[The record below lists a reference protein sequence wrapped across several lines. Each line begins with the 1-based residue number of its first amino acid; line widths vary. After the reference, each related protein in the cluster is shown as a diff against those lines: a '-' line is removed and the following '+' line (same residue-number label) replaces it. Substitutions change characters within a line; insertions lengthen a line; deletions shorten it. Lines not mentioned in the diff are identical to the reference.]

1 YIMEAIIAVSVSITV
16 GVSVLLE
23 VVKQTVGG
31 ISERYLPLVSMLLGV
46 IVAVVANLIPELE
59 LNISWLGL
67 IVAGGIAGLSASGLY
82 DLTDKT
88 VLNRKRDRKSVV

>member
-1 YIMEAIIAVSVSITV
+1 MEAIIGVAISITV

-31 ISERYLPLVSMLLGV
+31 INERYLPLVSMLLGV
-46 IVAVVANLIPELE
+46 VVAIVANLIPELE

-88 VLNRKRDRKSVV
+88 VLNRK

>member
-1 YIMEAIIAVSVSITV
+1 MEAIIGVAISITV

-31 ISERYLPLVSMLLGV
+31 INERYLPLVSMLLGV
-46 IVAVVANLIPELE
+46 VVAVVANLIPELE

-67 IVAGGIAGLSASGLY
+67 IVAGGIEGLSASGLY

-88 VLNRKRDRKSVV
+88 VLNRK

>member
-1 YIMEAIIAVSVSITV
+1 MEAIIGVSISITV

-23 VVKQTVGG
+23 VVKQTFGG
-31 ISERYLPLVSMLLGV
+31 INPRYLPLVSMLLGV
-46 IVAVVANLIPELE
+46 VVSVVANFIPELE

-67 IVAGGIAGLSASGLY
+67 IVAGGIAGLSSSGLY

-88 VLNRKRDRKSVV
+88 VLNRKQE

>member
-1 YIMEAIIAVSVSITV
+1 MEAIIGVAISITV

-31 ISERYLPLVSMLLGV
+31 INERYLPLVSMLLGV

-67 IVAGGIAGLSASGLY
+67 VVAGGIAGLSSSGLY

-88 VLNRKRDRKSVV
+88 VLNRK

>member
-1 YIMEAIIAVSVSITV
+1 MEAIIGVAISITV

-31 ISERYLPLVSMLLGV
+31 INERYLPLVSMLLGV

-82 DLTDKT
+82 DLTDRT
-88 VLNRKRDRKSVV
+88 VLNRK

>member
-1 YIMEAIIAVSVSITV
+1 MESIFGVAIGITV

-31 ISERYLPLVSMLLGV
+31 VNERYLPLVAMILGV

-88 VLNRKRDRKSVV
+88 VLNRKK

>member
-1 YIMEAIIAVSVSITV
+1 MEAIIGVSISITV

-23 VVKQTVGG
+23 AVKQTTDG
-31 ISERYLPLVSMLLGV
+31 INPRYLPLVSMLLGV
-46 IVAVVANLIPELE
+46 VVAVVANFIPELE

-88 VLNRKRDRKSVV
+88 VLNRK

>member
-1 YIMEAIIAVSVSITV
+1 MEAIIGVAISITV

-23 VVKQTVGG
+23 VVKQSVGG
-31 ISERYLPLVSMLLGV
+31 INERYLPLVAMILGV
-46 IVAVVANLIPELE
+46 VVAVVANLIPELE

-67 IVAGGIAGLSASGLY
+67 VVAGGIAGLSSSGLY

-88 VLNRKRDRKSVV
+88 VLNRKK

>member
-1 YIMEAIIAVSVSITV
+1 MEAIIGVAISITV

-31 ISERYLPLVSMLLGV
+31 INERYLPLVSMILGV
-46 IVAVVANLIPELE
+46 VVAVVANLIPELE

-67 IVAGGIAGLSASGLY
+67 VVAGGIAGLSASGLY

-88 VLNRKRDRKSVV
+88 VLNRKR

>member
-1 YIMEAIIAVSVSITV
+1 MEAIIGVAIGITV

-31 ISERYLPLVSMLLGV
+31 INERYLPLVSMLLGV

-67 IVAGGIAGLSASGLY
+67 IVAGGISGLSASGLY

-88 VLNRKRDRKSVV
+88 VLNRK

>member
-1 YIMEAIIAVSVSITV
+1 MEAIIGVSISITV

-23 VVKQTVGG
+23 VVKQTFGG
-31 ISERYLPLVSMLLGV
+31 INPRYLPLVSMLLGV
-46 IVAVVANLIPELE
+46 VVSVVANFIPELD

-67 IVAGGIAGLSASGLY
+67 IVAGGIAGLSSSGLY

-88 VLNRKRDRKSVV
+88 VLNRKQE

>member
-1 YIMEAIIAVSVSITV
+1 MEAIIGVAISITV

-31 ISERYLPLVSMLLGV
+31 INERYLPLVSMLLGV
-46 IVAVVANLIPELE
+46 VVAVVANLIPELE

-67 IVAGGIAGLSASGLY
+67 VVAGGIAGLSASGLY

-88 VLNRKRDRKSVV
+88 VLNRKK

>member
-1 YIMEAIIAVSVSITV
+1 MEAIIGVSISITV

-31 ISERYLPLVSMLLGV
+31 INERYLPLVSMLLGV

-88 VLNRKRDRKSVV
+88 VLNRKK

>member
-1 YIMEAIIAVSVSITV
+1 MEAIIGVAISITV

-31 ISERYLPLVSMLLGV
+31 INPRYLPLVSMLLGV
-46 IVAVVANLIPELE
+46 VVSVVANFIPELE

-67 IVAGGIAGLSASGLY
+67 IVAGGIAGLSSSGLY

-88 VLNRKRDRKSVV
+88 VLNRK

>member
-1 YIMEAIIAVSVSITV
+1 MEAIIGVSISITV

-31 ISERYLPLVSMLLGV
+31 INERYLPLVSMLLGV

-59 LNISWLGL
+59 LSISWLGL

-88 VLNRKRDRKSVV
+88 VLNRK

>member
-1 YIMEAIIAVSVSITV
+1 MEAIIGVAISITV

-31 ISERYLPLVSMLLGV
+31 INERYLPLVSMLLGV
-46 IVAVVANLIPELE
+46 VVAVVANLIPELE

-88 VLNRKRDRKSVV
+88 VLNRKK

>member
-1 YIMEAIIAVSVSITV
+1 MEIIIGVATAITV
-16 GVSVLLE
+16 GVSILLE

-31 ISERYLPLVSMLLGV
+31 IDNRYLPLVAMLLGV
-46 IVAVVANLIPELE
+46 VVAVVANLIPELE
-59 LNISWLGL
+59 LNVSWLGL

-88 VLNRKRDRKSVV
+88 VLNRK

>member
-1 YIMEAIIAVSVSITV
+1 MEAIFGVAIGITV

-31 ISERYLPLVSMLLGV
+31 INERYLPLVSMLLGV
-46 IVAVVANLIPELE
+46 VVAVVANLIPELE

-67 IVAGGIAGLSASGLY
+67 IVAGCIAGLSSSGLY

-88 VLNRKRDRKSVV
+88 VLNRK

>member
-1 YIMEAIIAVSVSITV
+1 MEAIIGVAVAITV

-23 VVKQTVGG
+23 VVKQAVGG
-31 ISERYLPLVSMLLGV
+31 INERYLPLVAMLLGV
-46 IVAVVANLIPELE
+46 VVAVAANLIPELE

-67 IVAGGIAGLSASGLY
+67 IIAGGIAGLSASGLY

-88 VLNRKRDRKSVV
+88 VLNRKK

>member
-1 YIMEAIIAVSVSITV
+1 MEAIFGVAIGITV

-31 ISERYLPLVSMLLGV
+31 INERYLPLVSMLLGV

-67 IVAGGIAGLSASGLY
+67 IVAGGIAGLSSSGLY

-88 VLNRKRDRKSVV
+88 VLNRK

>member
-1 YIMEAIIAVSVSITV
+1 MEAIIGVAISITV

-23 VVKQTVGG
+23 VVKQSVGG
-31 ISERYLPLVSMLLGV
+31 INERYLPLVSMILGV
-46 IVAVVANLIPELE
+46 VVAVVANLIPELE

-67 IVAGGIAGLSASGLY
+67 IVAGGIAGLSSSGLY

-88 VLNRKRDRKSVV
+88 VLNRKR

>member
-1 YIMEAIIAVSVSITV
+1 MEAIIGVAISITV
-16 GVSVLLE
+16 GVSILLE

-31 ISERYLPLVSMLLGV
+31 INERYLPLVSMLLGV

-59 LNISWLGL
+59 LSISWLGL

-88 VLNRKRDRKSVV
+88 VLNRK

>member
-1 YIMEAIIAVSVSITV
+1 MEAIIGVAIAITV

-31 ISERYLPLVSMLLGV
+31 INNRYLPLVAMLLGV
-46 IVAVVANLIPELE
+46 AVALVASLIPELD
-59 LNISWLGL
+59 LNLSWLGL

-82 DLTDKT
+82 DLTDRT
-88 VLNRKRDRKSVV
+88 IFNRK

>member
-1 YIMEAIIAVSVSITV
+1 MEAIFGVAIGITV

-31 ISERYLPLVSMLLGV
+31 INERYLPLVSMLLGV
-46 IVAVVANLIPELE
+46 VVAVVANLIPELE

-82 DLTDKT
+82 DLTDRT
-88 VLNRKRDRKSVV
+88 VLNRK

>member
-1 YIMEAIIAVSVSITV
+1 MEAIIGVAISITV

-31 ISERYLPLVSMLLGV
+31 INERYLPLVSMLLGV

-67 IVAGGIAGLSASGLY
+67 IVAGGIAGLSSSGLY

-88 VLNRKRDRKSVV
+88 VLNRK

>member
-1 YIMEAIIAVSVSITV
+1 MEAIFGVAIGITV

-31 ISERYLPLVSMLLGV
+31 INERYLPLVSMLLGV

-67 IVAGGIAGLSASGLY
+67 VVAGGIAGLSSSGLY

-88 VLNRKRDRKSVV
+88 VLNRK

>member
-1 YIMEAIIAVSVSITV
+1 MEAIFGVAIGITV

-31 ISERYLPLVSMLLGV
+31 INERYLPLVSMLLGV
-46 IVAVVANLIPELE
+46 VVAVVANLIPELE

-67 IVAGGIAGLSASGLY
+67 IVAGGIAGLSSSGLY

-88 VLNRKRDRKSVV
+88 VLNRK

>member
-1 YIMEAIIAVSVSITV
+1 MEAIFGVAIGITV

-31 ISERYLPLVSMLLGV
+31 INERYLPLVAMLLGV

-67 IVAGGIAGLSASGLY
+67 IVAGGIAGLSSSGLY

-88 VLNRKRDRKSVV
+88 VLNRKR

>member
-1 YIMEAIIAVSVSITV
+1 MEAIIGVAISITV

-31 ISERYLPLVSMLLGV
+31 ISERYLPLVAMLLGV

-67 IVAGGIAGLSASGLY
+67 VVAGGIAGLSASGLY

-88 VLNRKRDRKSVV
+88 VLNRKK

>member
-1 YIMEAIIAVSVSITV
+1 MEAIFGVAIGITV

-31 ISERYLPLVSMLLGV
+31 INERYLPLVSMLLGV
-46 IVAVVANLIPELE
+46 VVAVVANLIPELE

-88 VLNRKRDRKSVV
+88 VLNRK

>member
-1 YIMEAIIAVSVSITV
+1 MEAIIGVAISITV

-31 ISERYLPLVSMLLGV
+31 INERYLPLVSMLLGV

-67 IVAGGIAGLSASGLY
+67 VVAGGIAGLSSSGLY

-88 VLNRKRDRKSVV
+88 VLNRKK

>member
-1 YIMEAIIAVSVSITV
+1 MEIIIGVAIAITV

-31 ISERYLPLVSMLLGV
+31 INSRYLPLVAMLLGV
-46 IVAVVANLIPELE
+46 VVAVVANLIPELE

-82 DLTDKT
+82 DLTDRT
-88 VLNRKRDRKSVV
+88 IFNRK

>member
-1 YIMEAIIAVSVSITV
+1 MEAIIGVSISITV

-31 ISERYLPLVSMLLGV
+31 INERYLPLVSMLLGV

-59 LNISWLGL
+59 IDMSWLGL
-67 IVAGGIAGLSASGLY
+67 IVAGGISGLSASGLY
-82 DLTDKT
+82 DLTDRT
-88 VLNRKRDRKSVV
+88 VLNRK

>member
-1 YIMEAIIAVSVSITV
+1 MEAIIGVSISITV

-23 VVKQTVGG
+23 VVKQTFGG
-31 ISERYLPLVSMLLGV
+31 INPRYLPLVSMLLGV
-46 IVAVVANLIPELE
+46 VVSVVANFIPELE

-67 IVAGGIAGLSASGLY
+67 VVAGGIAGLSASGLY

-88 VLNRKRDRKSVV
+88 VLNRKQE

>member
-1 YIMEAIIAVSVSITV
+1 MESIIGVAITITV

-23 VVKQTVGG
+23 VVKHTVGG
-31 ISERYLPLVSMLLGV
+31 INNRYMPLIAMLLGV
-46 IVAVVANLIPELE
+46 VVAVVANLIPELD

-88 VLNRKRDRKSVV
+88 VLNRK

>member
-1 YIMEAIIAVSVSITV
+1 MEAIIGVAIGITV

-31 ISERYLPLVSMLLGV
+31 IKERYLPLVSMLLGV

-67 IVAGGIAGLSASGLY
+67 VVVGGIAGLSASGLY

-88 VLNRKRDRKSVV
+88 VLNRK

>member
-1 YIMEAIIAVSVSITV
+1 MLIGIAVAI
-16 GVSVLLE
+16 
-23 VVKQTVGG
+23 
-31 ISERYLPLVSMLLGV
+31 
-46 IVAVVANLIPELE
+46 VANLIPELE

-88 VLNRKRDRKSVV
+88 VLNRKR

>member
-1 YIMEAIIAVSVSITV
+1 MEAIFGVAISITV

-31 ISERYLPLVSMLLGV
+31 INERYLPLVSMLLGV

-59 LNISWLGL
+59 LSISWLGL

-88 VLNRKRDRKSVV
+88 VLNRK